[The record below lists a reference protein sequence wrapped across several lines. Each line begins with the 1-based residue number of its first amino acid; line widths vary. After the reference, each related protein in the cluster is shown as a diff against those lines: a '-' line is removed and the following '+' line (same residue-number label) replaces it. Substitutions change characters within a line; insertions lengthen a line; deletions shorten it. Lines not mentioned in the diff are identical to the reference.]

1 MFNFNTQV
9 TTFAAMKNLLSILIV
24 IYTFQAFSQKSQTNL
39 KLENASSAESL
50 QKLKWGTDS
59 TFEVITWNI
68 ERFPKNGQTT
78 IDSVG
83 KIISA
88 LNLDLWALQE
98 INDSNK
104 LKQAIAKLP
113 NYKAVF
119 GTASFR

>member
-59 TFEVITWNI
+59 TFGTF
-68 ERFPKNGQTT
+68 ER
-78 IDSVG
+78 I
-83 KIISA
+83 
-88 LNLDLWALQE
+88 
-98 INDSNK
+98 
-104 LKQAIAKLP
+104 
-113 NYKAVF
+113 
-119 GTASFR
+119 